1 MDNYSEPR
9 IEHVVHK
16 VARLA
21 ALGDKHVCRRDV
33 RLVQGDVQGEPHP
46 LLVYAGPSVAQA
58 DVLVTTVAIRSVAC
72 MFVEV
77 PLVGVYQA
85 DSALQA
91 AARCEKALVGLVAKL
106 QLDNHSRVKKVL
118 ML

>member
-16 VARLA
+16 VARLP
-21 ALGDKHVCRRDV
+21 ALVHEDICRRDA
-33 RLVQGDVQGEPHP
+33 RLVQGDVQSEPHP
-46 LLVYAGPSVAQA
+46 FGAHAGPSVTQA
-58 DVLVTTVAIRSVAC
+58 DVLVVTVAVRSVAH

-77 PLVGVYQA
+77 SLVGVYQA

-106 QLDNHSRVKKVL
+106 QLDNHSRVKKKF
-118 ML
+118 